1 MRNFFF
7 TMVLHWQQIG
17 TTTRQDRVLIKR
29 EQSSWHYFFCSSPT
43 GSRLLGTKA
52 ISSLGPSLLEPHPPI
67 LPLENWFG
75 IVQSEQRECTE
86 TNRTFRARVLIILIY
101 WTVDRH
107 GEQKAQKERFKQS
120 WLCNEKEDIRFKNRR
135 VLQVYKL
142 SWACI
147 ARHENLGRFLHI
159 FLSFFLAT
167 RAVLVFAL
175 LGLFLVFFG
184 RSVERYQKGRIATDQ
199 VYRKDLKRKS
209 PLSLPPQCFNL
220 REMWTNG
227 SSISPPLR
235 SAPPKWNRS

>member
-1 MRNFFF
+1 
-7 TMVLHWQQIG
+7 MVLHWQQIG
-17 TTTRQDRVLIKR
+17 TTTRQDRALIKR
-29 EQSSWHYFFCSSPT
+29 EQSSCHYFFCSSPT

-67 LPLENWFG
+67 LPLENRFG

-86 TNRTFRARVLIILIY
+86 TNGTFRARVLIILISC
-101 WTVDRH
+101 TADRH

-120 WLCNEKEDIRFKNRR
+120 WLCKEKEDIRFKNRR
-135 VLQVYKL
+135 VLQVYYN
-142 SWACI
+142 AT
-147 ARHENLGRFLHI
+147 LGRVLHI

-209 PLSLPPQCFNL
+209 LSLPPQCYNL

-235 SAPPKWNRS
+235 SAPPKCNRS